1 MTIPANHVKK
11 ILINCLCFPETVK
24 ELTVSEWELLIRC
37 ARHCKLLAYLRWKLD
52 SCGLIASVPAQVL
65 THFTAAQRIVDY
77 RNRLAMWELN
87 RIRRALYAKDV
98 EVLVLKGGAYQ
109 LLQIPFAQSR
119 LLADIDIL
127 VKKSDIHTVETCLQQ
142 QGWQTAKLDEYDQQY
157 YRTWMHEVPPLRHQ
171 ERFIEVD
178 LHHTILPLS
187 SRLQPSPELL
197 IEDSIVVENI
207 AYKVFSPVDMIL
219 HSSVHLFYDAEL
231 NGADFR
237 DLVDLKELI
246 AYFQPQQEFF
256 FEILLDRAKQLT
268 LQRPLY
274 YTLYFI
280 HNLLDAPIPEEYI
293 EKNIG
298 KPSWLTRKLMCY
310 LVPLALIP
318 EHPDFPRKKVA
329 LARWLLYVRS
339 HFLRMPFYLLIP
351 HLLRKSRM
359 RMAGKEMH

>member
-127 VKKSDIHTVETCLQQ
+127 VKKSDIHTVETCL
-142 QGWQTAKLDEYDQQY
+142 
-157 YRTWMHEVPPLRHQ
+157 
-171 ERFIEVD
+171 
-178 LHHTILPLS
+178 
-187 SRLQPSPELL
+187 
-197 IEDSIVVENI
+197 
-207 AYKVFSPVDMIL
+207 
-219 HSSVHLFYDAEL
+219 
-231 NGADFR
+231 
-237 DLVDLKELI
+237 
-246 AYFQPQQEFF
+246 
-256 FEILLDRAKQLT
+256 
-268 LQRPLY
+268 
-274 YTLYFI
+274 
-280 HNLLDAPIPEEYI
+280 
-293 EKNIG
+293 
-298 KPSWLTRKLMCY
+298 
-310 LVPLALIP
+310 
-318 EHPDFPRKKVA
+318 
-329 LARWLLYVRS
+329 
-339 HFLRMPFYLLIP
+339 
-351 HLLRKSRM
+351 
-359 RMAGKEMH
+359 

>member
-1 MTIPANHVKK
+1 MTIASEQAKK
-11 ILINCLCFPETVK
+11 IIINSLRSPQTIK
-24 ELTVSEWELLIRC
+24 QLTVSEWELLVRC
-37 ARHCKLLAYLRWKLD
+37 ARHCKLLAYLGWKLEACD
-52 SCGLIASVPAQVL
+52 LIASVPTQVL
-65 THFTAAQRIVDY
+65 PHFIAVQQLVDY
-77 RNRLAMWELN
+77 RNRLALWELN
-87 RIRRALYAKDV
+87 RVRRALFEKDV

-109 LLQIPFAQSR
+109 LLHIPFSQSR

-142 QGWQTAKLDEYDQQY
+142 QGWKTAALDDYDQQY

-178 LHHTILPLS
+178 LHHTILPLT
-187 SRLQPSPELL
+187 SRLQPSPKMLM
-197 IEDSIVVENI
+197 EDSVVVENTG
-207 AYKVFSPVDMIL
+207 YKVLSPVDMIL

-246 AYFQPQQEFF
+246 GYFQPQQAFF
-256 FEILLDRAKQLT
+256 FETLLERAKELT

-280 HNLLDAPIPEEYI
+280 QNLLGADVPEIYI
-293 EKNIG
+293 EKNNG
-298 KPSWLTRKLMCY
+298 KPGWLTRKLMCY

-318 EHPDFPRKKVA
+318 EHPDFFRKKVA

-339 HFLRMPFYLLIP
+339 HFLRMPLYLLIP
-351 HLLRKSRM
+351 HLLKKSRKRLM
-359 RMAGKEMH
+359 I